1 MAVKS
6 MTSMAA
12 MRTLMCKGRF
22 ETHLPYFSLE
32 EVDEQHFS
40 VDFQHASP
48 IHFRRDWHIFESG
61 LSILQPYLTIIDAK
75 FPVINMI

>member
-6 MTSMAA
+6 MTILAP
-12 MRTLMCKGRF
+12 MRTLMCEGRF
-22 ETHLPYFSLE
+22 ETHLPCFSLE

-40 VDFQHASP
+40 VDFPHASP

-61 LSILQPYLTIIDAK
+61 LSILQPSLTIIDAK